1 MEGTMRTLNSLS
13 LHSGIDGVLSK
24 IKSQRKQAN
33 ELEKV
38 IHEFSNLDDSLKG
51 KGGSSIR
58 AFYQDCHIP
67 ILSFYDSALKNY
79 ENVLTALKEASTQ
92 LESDSSGFIRQSFLE
107 GELTTGLKKAHDVT
121 IDLVDEV
128 NTSLDRVSDIVA
140 IENLDDQT
148 FLTHYQTAHSKI
160 KKTVDKLGTFDTN
173 QTKELA
179 SVEDDIQLMHKYL
192 NELQGMFK
200 SENFSIERYDVNQVK
215 NKPAFSEVENQV
227 ATKDKMTF
235 GQMLTSPFSYI
246 NEKMSFGDNVLAGYQ
261 VLSSISTIFLSRK
274 LSIQYRWSK
283 PTLWNKL
290 KGNYDFTVKTDPTWT
305 AKGKHSSKISKWLL
319 DFSRSTPSNPVM
331 QKLQKFAASYK
342 SPSHMLKHVAGFPK
356 NFDQMTGKELVK
368 GTVERIKTTGT
379 TGLLSKVAGAKGL
392 TSAAKRIP
400 LIGTAVSFTSNL
412 GEFSNPENSNKTI
425 AEKTGRWAFGFA
437 TDLAAIGAGVKI
449 GSAIGTIGG
458 PVGIVVGGAVG
469 GLVGGVVSSTFGNQI
484 KDVGER
490 GGKIADKVIK
500 RTSKIVDDIGSNIK
514 NSVSSWFN

>member
-1 MEGTMRTLNSLS
+1 MRTLNSLS

-128 NTSLDRVSDIVA
+128 NTSMDRVSDIIA
-140 IENLDDQT
+140 IDNLDDQT

-261 VLSSISTIFLSRK
+261 VFSATSTIFLSKK
-274 LSIQYRWSK
+274 LSIQYFWSK
-283 PTLWNKL
+283 PSLWQKL
-290 KGNYDFTVKTDPTWT
+290 KGNYDFAVKTDPSWT

-319 DFSRSTPSNPVM
+319 DFSRSTQSNPVM

-342 SPSHMLKHVAGFPK
+342 SPSHLLKHIAGFPK
-356 NFDQMTGKELVK
+356 NFDRMTGKELVQ
-368 GTVERIKTTGT
+368 GTVDRIKTTGT

-400 LIGTAVSFTSNL
+400 LLGIPISAASNL
-412 GEFSNPENSNKTI
+412 GEFSNPANSNKSFSEN
-425 AEKTGRWAFGFA
+425 AGRFAFGFT
-437 TDLAAIGAGVKI
+437 TDMV
-449 GSAIGTIGG
+449 AIGTGAKIGATIGSIGG
-458 PVGIVVGGAVG
+458 PIGIVVGGAVG
-469 GLVGGVVSSTFGNQI
+469 GLVGGVVSSTFGDQI
-484 KDVGER
+484 KDAGGEV
-490 GGKIADKVIK
+490 GKIADKLINK
-500 RTSKIVDDIGSNIK
+500 TGEKVDEIGSSIK
-514 NSVSSWFN
+514 KSVASWFN

>member
-1 MEGTMRTLNSLS
+1 MRTLNSLS

-24 IKSQRKQAN
+24 VKSQKKQAN

-92 LESDSSGFIRQSFLE
+92 LESNSSGFIRQSFLE

-128 NTSLDRVSDIVA
+128 NTSLDHVSDIVA

-227 ATKDKMTF
+227 ATKDKLTF

-261 VLSSISTIFLSRK
+261 ALSSISTIFLSRK

-368 GTVERIKTTGT
+368 GTVERIEKSGT
-379 TGLLSKVAGAKGL
+379 TGLLSKVVGAKGL
-392 TSAAKRIP
+392 TTAARRIP
-400 LIGTAVSFTSNL
+400 IVGNAIALASNL
-412 GEFSNPENSNKTI
+412 GEFADPENTNKSI
-425 AEKTGRWAFGFA
+425 A
-437 TDLAAIGAGVKI
+437 VKI
-449 GSAIGTIGG
+449 GRFTAGVGVDVVAISVGAQFGASIGSIGG

-469 GLVGGVVSSTFGNQI
+469 GLIGGIASSTFGDKF
-484 KDVGER
+484 KDVGEK
-490 GGKIADKVIK
+490 GGEIADKVFNKIGK
-500 RTSKIVDDIGSNIK
+500 TSKNIGSDIK